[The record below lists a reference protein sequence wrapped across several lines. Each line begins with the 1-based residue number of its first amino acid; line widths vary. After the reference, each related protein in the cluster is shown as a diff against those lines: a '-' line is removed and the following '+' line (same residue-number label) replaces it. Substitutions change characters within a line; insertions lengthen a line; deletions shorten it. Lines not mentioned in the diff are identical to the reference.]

1 METSLSRRLFVV
13 IHALSTEEYSPQ
25 ALPHVME
32 SAKIAFEE
40 GAHGV
45 FLIPDYI
52 KGYAKATR
60 FDLAKYYHF
69 LYEKYKNEKDFRI
82 GLNFLL
88 PKHEYGTEEFLE
100 KFISKPNIQMLQM
113 DYISSEISKH
123 YYPDTEI
130 FGSFAFKYSS
140 QENVKGEELRILT
153 SLAESYCDVPT
164 TSGPATGLTA
174 PLEKIVEIR
183 KYLKENSRLGLA
195 SGVSVD
201 SVKAFMDAGAT
212 DFLVATSLIKEVRNK
227 MDLLDPL
234 KVKRFAEI
242 VRDYK

>member
-1 METSLSRRLFVV
+1 METNLSRRLFVV

-32 SAKIAFEE
+32 SVKIAFEE

-45 FLIPDYI
+45 FLIPDYV

-88 PKHEYGTEEFLE
+88 PKHGYGTGEFLE

-130 FGSFAFKYSS
+130 FGSFAFKYSPE
-140 QENVKGEELRILT
+140 ENAQGKELEVLT
-153 SLAESYCDVPT
+153 CLAKKYCDVPT
-164 TSGPATGLTA
+164 TSGSATGSA
-174 PLEKIVEIR
+174 ASIEKIKEIR
-183 KYLKENSRLGLA
+183 YYLGGGSRLGLA
-195 SGVSVD
+195 SGVSIENIK
-201 SVKAFMDAGAT
+201 SFLDAGAT
-212 DFLVATSLIKEVRNK
+212 DFLVATSLIKETRNK
-227 MDLLDPL
+227 MDILDP
-234 KVKRFAEI
+234 KAVKSLVKA
-242 VRDYK
+242 VRSYK